1 MKKFSIALL
10 FLFNLAA
17 FPASAADAPAS
28 DASIKQL
35 IEITNSK
42 KMLDGLMPQMDAMM
56 KSSMQQALAGN
67 KMTAEQEAVV
77 LEMQKE
83 LATLLKNEM
92 TWETIEPMFL
102 EIYKKSFTQKE
113 IEGMLS
119 FYQSPAGQAVIKK
132 MPLVMQMTMQMMERR
147 MAVMMPKL
155 EKISAESV
163 EKLKKVSEQPK
174 G

>member
-17 FPASAADAPAS
+17 FPALAEDAPAS
-28 DASIKQL
+28 EPSIKRL

-42 KMLDGLMPQMDAMM
+42 KMLDGVMSQIDAVM
-56 KSSMQQALAGN
+56 KSSTQQALAGQ
-67 KMTAEQEAVV
+67 KMTAEQEAV
-77 LEMQKE
+77 LFEMQKE
-83 LATLLKNEM
+83 LTTLLKNEM
-92 TWETIEPMFL
+92 TWETLEPMFL

-113 IEGMLS
+113 IDGMLS

-132 MPLVMQMTMQMMERR
+132 MPFVMQTTMQMMQSR
-147 MAVMMPKL
+147 MAVLMPKL

-163 EKLKKVSEQPK
+163 EKLKKIPEKPK

>member
-10 FLFNLAA
+10 FLFHLAA
-17 FPASAADAPAS
+17 FPALAADAPAS
-28 DASIKQL
+28 DASIKRL

-42 KMLDGLMPQMDAMM
+42 KMLDGVMSQMDAMM
-56 KSSMQQALAGN
+56 KPSMQQALAGQ
-67 KMTAEQEAVV
+67 KMTAEQETVL

-83 LATLLKNEM
+83 LTTLLKNEM
-92 TWETIEPMFL
+92 TWETLEPMFL

-113 IEGMLS
+113 IDGMLS

-132 MPLVMQMTMQMMERR
+132 MPLVMQMTMQMMESR
-147 MAVMMPKL
+147 MAVLIPKL

>member
-10 FLFNLAA
+10 FLFHLAA
-17 FPASAADAPAS
+17 FPALAADAPAS
-28 DASIKQL
+28 DASIKRL

-42 KMLDGLMPQMDAMM
+42 KMLDGVMSQMDAMM
-56 KSSMQQALAGN
+56 KPSMQQALAGQ
-67 KMTAEQEAVV
+67 KMTAEQETVL

-83 LATLLKNEM
+83 LTTLLKNEM
-92 TWETIEPMFL
+92 TWETLEPMFL

-113 IEGMLS
+113 IDGMLS

-132 MPLVMQMTMQMMERR
+132 MPLVMQMTMQMMENR
-147 MAVMMPKL
+147 MAVLIPKL